1 MSNEVC
7 HRGHTRW
14 FHCWLLL
21 SCKYSYICNYTQ
33 LNEGTSPQLYANI
46 DQHCPSQP
54 RPSAYC
60 KGHVSAQ
67 QSSEAHKTLNI
78 KTLWEKVGSLVNFVT
93 PVGEG
98 ATSRSQR
105 YKWAIRSKVTRH
117 NMSHVPTGKT
127 RGCQV
132 LGPTDGLCGLIINWT
147 CLARVM
153 TFRSHTTTRQS
164 HIRSSSGWDYWGQVT
179 RDSCRCSLFSLTSF
193 QGSPS
198 EAEWCWYHL
207 LFRCFREACN
217 LKEAGGK

>member
-7 HRGHTRW
+7 HSGHTRW

-117 NMSHVPTGKT
+117 NMSHVPTEDREDKGLPS
-127 RGCQV
+127 
-132 LGPTDGLCGLIINWT
+132 LGTNRWP
-147 CLARVM
+147 M
-153 TFRSHTTTRQS
+153 RSNYQLDMPC
-164 HIRSSSGWDYWGQVT
+164 SGD
-179 RDSCRCSLFSLTSF
+179 DF
-193 QGSPS
+193 
-198 EAEWCWYHL
+198 
-207 LFRCFREACN
+207 
-217 LKEAGGK
+217 